1 MTFETLRR
9 SKLLHLL
16 LLLALALMVLASA
29 GGCGG
34 SSHHSSSSKEET
46 ETDDDSDSDSD
57 SDTDTDTDTDTDDGD
72 GSTPTATF
80 SKNSDGSYKVVLSS
94 TANAS
99 SLTTAATEDVEV
111 FNYVWHISPSVSS
124 DYYTLGDS
132 STILTEAQVLAA
144 IAKADDDFSEH
155 GMYIARDIRYIPSS
169 LTFDMS
175 TNVQTDA
182 TSEPEYAA
190 YYSDSVLAEAQA
202 ANPDVTYQKLIL
214 ATIRNSN
221 MAHSASDAYNNP
233 VLHITK
239 PGTYHISGNWKGQIR
254 VQGDGTSS
262 AKFKLIFD
270 GVKVTCSVAPA
281 VVFED
286 VYECGPDDQETITAS
301 NRFLTVG
308 KNDVTSSTAGAV
320 VELTSGTTNT
330 FTGTNVFKIFTV
342 QPKNSSTTTVNG
354 IDTQKRLLR
363 MDGAF
368 YSFQSMEIH
377 GSGTMNLNSSFEG
390 LDTEMHLAIN
400 DATINIVASDDGIN
414 TNEDYVSV
422 FAINSGNL
430 TVSSTGGDAIDSNG
444 WLVINGGK
452 VTVTSTSGGDNGMD
466 SDMGVYISDSATGS
480 ASSVDNLKTDI
491 SGYTAANFDTGT
503 SGGGELPSDDNGPG
517 GEPPTKDG
525 HGGEAPAATNAK

>member
-1 MTFETLRR
+1 MTFEILRR

-34 SSHHSSSSKEET
+34 SSSSRSKSKSDDQYDY
-46 ETDDDSDSDSD
+46 DDDD
-57 SDTDTDTDTDTDDGD
+57 D

-80 SKNSDGSYKVVLSS
+80 SKNSDGSYNVVLSS
-94 TANAS
+94 AASTS
-99 SLTTAATEDVEV
+99 SLTAADATEDVEV
-111 FNYVWHISPSVSS
+111 FNYVWHISPSVSV
-124 DYYTLGDS
+124 DYYTLGDN

-144 IAKADDDFSEH
+144 VNAGDANFAEH

-182 TSEPEYAA
+182 TSEAEYAA

-214 ATIRNSN
+214 ATIRNTS

-239 PGTYHISGNWKGQIR
+239 PGTYHISGSWKGQIR
-254 VQGDGTSS
+254 VQGDGSS
-262 AKFKLIFD
+262 NAKFKLIFD
-270 GVKVTCSVAPA
+270 GVSVTCSVAPA
-281 VVFED
+281 VIFED
-286 VYECGPDDQETITAS
+286 VYECGPDDQETIETN

-308 KNDVTSSTAGAV
+308 TNDVTASTAGAV
-320 VELTSGTTNT
+320 VELTSGTANT
-330 FTGTNVFKIFTV
+330 FTGTNVFKIFTI

-377 GSGTMNLNSSFEG
+377 GAGTMNLNSGFEG

-400 DATINIVASDDGIN
+400 DATINITASDDGIN

-422 FAINSGNL
+422 FAINSGTL
-430 TVSSTGGDAIDSNG
+430 TVNSTGGDAIDSNG

-466 SDMGVYISDSATGS
+466 SDMGVYISDTATGS
-480 ASSVDNLKTDI
+480 ASSVENLKTDI
-491 SGYTAANFDTGT
+491 SGYTAANFTTGST
-503 SGGGELPSDDNGPG
+503 NGGGELPIDDNGPG

-525 HGGEAPAATNAK
+525 PGGEAPATANIK

>member
-16 LLLALALMVLASA
+16 LLLTLALIVLSSA

-34 SSHHSSSSKEET
+34 SSSSSSKSKSDDQYNY
-46 ETDDDSDSDSD
+46 DDDDND
-57 SDTDTDTDTDTDDGD
+57 DDGDDDAD

-80 SKNSDGSYKVVLSS
+80 SKNSDGSYNVVLSS
-94 TANAS
+94 AASAS
-99 SLTTAATEDVEV
+99 SLTAADATEDVEV

-144 IAKADDDFSEH
+144 IARADDDFSEH

-221 MAHSASDAYNNP
+221 MTHSASDAYNNP

-239 PGTYHISGNWKGQIR
+239 PGTYHISGSWKGQIR
-254 VQGDGTSS
+254 VQGDGSS
-262 AKFKLIFD
+262 NAKFKLIFD

-308 KNDVTSSTAGAV
+308 KTDVTSSTAGAV
-320 VELTSGTTNT
+320 VELTSGTANT
-330 FTGTNVFKIFTV
+330 FTGTNVFKIFTI

-368 YSFQSMEIH
+368 YSFQSLEIH
-377 GSGTMNLNSSFEG
+377 GAGTMNLNSGFEG
-390 LDTEMHLAIN
+390 LDTEMHLVIN
-400 DATINIVASDDGIN
+400 DATINITASDDGIN

-422 FAINSGNL
+422 FAINSGTL
-430 TVSSTGGDAIDSNG
+430 TVNSTGGDGIDSNG

-452 VTVTSTSGGDNGMD
+452 LTANGGGRTDNGMD
-466 SDMGVYISDSATGS
+466 ADMGVYISDTATGS
-480 ASSVDNLKTDI
+480 ASGVENLKTDI
-491 SGYTAANFDTGT
+491 SGYTAANFTTGST
-503 SGGGELPSDDNGPG
+503 NGGGELPIDDNGPG
-517 GEPPTKDG
+517 GK
-525 HGGEAPAATNAK
+525 APAAANIK

>member
-1 MTFETLRR
+1 MTFKTLRR
-9 SKLLHLL
+9 SKRLHLL

-34 SSHHSSSSKEET
+34 SSSNSKKSS
-46 ETDDDSDSDSD
+46 
-57 SDTDTDTDTDTDDGD
+57 TDTDTDDGTD
-72 GSTPTATF
+72 DQSGDETDTGDVTPTATF
-80 SKNSDGSYKVVLSS
+80 TKNSDGSYSVVLSHS
-94 TANAS
+94 AS
-99 SLTTAATEDVEV
+99 ASEVSAAAGTDIEN
-111 FNYVWHISPSVSS
+111 FNYVWHISPSVSV
-124 DYYTLGDS
+124 DYYTLGDN

-144 IAKADDDFSEH
+144 VNAGDANFAEH

-182 TSEPEYAA
+182 TSEAEYAA

-214 ATIRNSN
+214 ATIRNSS
-221 MAHSASDAYNNP
+221 MTHSASDAYNNP

-239 PGTYHISGNWKGQIR
+239 PGTYHISGSWKGQIR
-254 VQGDGTSS
+254 VQGDGSS
-262 AKFKLIFD
+262 NAKFKLIFD

-308 KNDVTSSTAGAV
+308 KTDVTSSTAGAV
-320 VELTSGTTNT
+320 VELTSGTANT
-330 FTGTNVFKIFTV
+330 FTGTNVFKIFTI

-368 YSFQSMEIH
+368 YSFQSLEIH
-377 GSGTMNLNSSFEG
+377 GAGTMNLNSGFEG

-400 DATINIVASDDGIN
+400 DATINITASDDGIN

-422 FAINSGNL
+422 FAINSGTL
-430 TVSSTGGDAIDSNG
+430 TVNSTGGDAIDSNG

-466 SDMGVYISDSATGS
+466 SDMGVYISDTATGS
-480 ASSVDNLKTDI
+480 ASSVENLKTDI
-491 SGYTAANFDTGT
+491 SGYTAANFTTGST
-503 SGGGELPSDDNGPG
+503 NGGGELPIDDNGPG

-525 HGGEAPAATNAK
+525 PGGEAPAAANIK